1 MGRLTQEI
9 KDDMAHEFLH
19 ILTPLNLH
27 SNIIQPLNFEVPT
40 ASQHIWLYEGVTEW
54 ASDIMQLRSGLIT
67 TNEYLDRLSE
77 KLTINDRFRQ
87 DISLTDLSKQ
97 VYNEAITLQFLN
109 FYNKGAV
116 TAALLDIRLLELSG
130 SKRGLREVYLE
141 LLDRYGKDKPFP
153 EDDFFQIFVD
163 MTYPEIEQFINNY
176 LKGTKPLPYEE
187 YMAKVGFKY
196 IPERASDDTR
206 PSLGIEM
213 GMNEKQ
219 QFIIIGASDISTQA
233 GLQTNDVPLKILGI
247 EVSMATA
254 REIFG
259 KFQSMKVG
267 EMVNIV
273 VQRGDEEVEVSVP
286 LQQRKDR
293 HIFEEMENLST
304 EQKMLREAWS
314 KNL

>member
-1 MGRLTQEI
+1 
-9 KDDMAHEFLH
+9 
-19 ILTPLNLH
+19 
-27 SNIIQPLNFEVPT
+27 
-40 ASQHIWLYEGVTEW
+40 
-54 ASDIMQLRSGLIT
+54 
-67 TNEYLDRLSE
+67 
-77 KLTINDRFRQ
+77 
-87 DISLTDLSKQ
+87 
-97 VYNEAITLQFLN
+97 
-109 FYNKGAV
+109 
-116 TAALLDIRLLELSG
+116 
-130 SKRGLREVYLE
+130 
-141 LLDRYGKDKPFP
+141 
-153 EDDFFQIFVD
+153 
-163 MTYPEIEQFINNY
+163 Y